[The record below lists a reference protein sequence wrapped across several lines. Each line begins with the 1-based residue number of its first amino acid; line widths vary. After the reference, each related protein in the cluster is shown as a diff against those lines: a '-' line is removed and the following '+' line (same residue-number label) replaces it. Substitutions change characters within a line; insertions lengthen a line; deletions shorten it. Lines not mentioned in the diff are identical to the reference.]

1 MIHAPYLHWWKE
13 SGMLVCLEK
22 RWFYETG
29 VYPSAKAMV
38 LPLSPLRDPV
48 SLLFC

>member
-1 MIHAPYLHWWKE
+1 MVSEMTLGNMEEHP
-13 SGMLVCLEK
+13 
-22 RWFYETG
+22 FYETG